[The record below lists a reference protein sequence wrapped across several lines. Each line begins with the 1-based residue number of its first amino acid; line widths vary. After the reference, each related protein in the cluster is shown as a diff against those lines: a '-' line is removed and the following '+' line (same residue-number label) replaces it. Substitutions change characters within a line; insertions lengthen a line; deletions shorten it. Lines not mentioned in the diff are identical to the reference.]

1 MIKNDKPLKVKWKKP
16 WEPISLVEKCAVGF
30 GWLIVSP
37 FILSEVIVQG
47 FKWVSKKIK
56 KR

>member
-37 FILSEVIVQG
+37 FVLSEVIVQG